1 MTKKY
6 PVHYRIVIVI
16 NSTRVHDV
24 PTQFFLLAG
33 GGGARIFLV
42 PRAGWV

>member
-6 PVHYRIVIVI
+6 PVDYGIVTVI
-16 NSTRVHDV
+16 HSTRVHDV
-24 PTQFFLLAG
+24 PTQFLLLAG

-42 PRAGWV
+42 RRAGWV